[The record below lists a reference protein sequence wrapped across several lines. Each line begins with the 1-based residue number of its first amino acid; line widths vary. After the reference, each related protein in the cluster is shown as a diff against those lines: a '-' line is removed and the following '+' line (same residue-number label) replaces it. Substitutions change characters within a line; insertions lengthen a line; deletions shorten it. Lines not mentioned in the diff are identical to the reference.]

1 MISFSLGNRPS
12 SPIPLYG
19 QLASVLR
26 EKIRNGEW
34 EIGMALPALPAICEE
49 YGVSRVTVRQALQLL
64 ADEGLVS
71 SSRGRRSTV
80 IRNDMSGRRRLY
92 EVIEPTLAMTADH
105 RIKILD
111 RRDAIALPPEGQ
123 FFGIPHPP
131 YVVVKKI
138 HSEGGMPYCL
148 MEIFVS
154 RETFER
160 FPSGRETQEKLAR
173 LVFENARPPLV
184 GGRERL
190 TVAAAGLEEA
200 EALEVPL
207 SSPVA
212 RLHRIFCD
220 EEGRAI
226 YFGNFSYRGDR
237 FGSERDLT
245 GYVKHNW

>member
-1 MISFSLGNRPS
+1 MA
-12 SPIPLYG
+12 IPP
-19 QLASVLR
+19 
-26 EKIRNGEW
+26 
-34 EIGMALPALPAICEE
+34 LPTICEE
-49 YGVSRVTVRQALQLL
+49 YGVSRVTARQALQLL

-71 SSRGRRSTV
+71 SSRGRRSVV

-105 RIKILD
+105 QIKILA
-111 RRDAIALPPEGQ
+111 RREAIVLPPEGH
-123 FFGIPHPP
+123 FFGVQHPP
-131 YVVVKKI
+131 YVVVKKV

-148 MEIFVS
+148 MEIFIS

-160 FPSGRETQEKLAR
+160 FPPGREAHEKLAR
-173 LVFENARPPLV
+173 LAFENARPPLV

-190 TVAAAGLEEA
+190 TVAAAGPEEA

-220 EEGRAI
+220 EDGHAI

-237 FGSERDLT
+237 FGSERDLS
-245 GYVKHNW
+245 GYVMHRW